1 MTKDEAIS
9 TERALDLALE
19 ALERMKGYCNVFLHR
34 RDERNPHEQVCEAIT
49 AIKQARS
56 APVPEPVAWVDVKDT
71 NHGPYAFHGK
81 ELLPVGKHDLYTTP
95 PAQPAPDLS
104 KLKPENQQQMRE
116 WIADGSFAQR
126 AIDTMFEFSKEIT
139 ALKAAPVPEP
149 VAWMF
154 EDDEGDKH
162 KTFRQ
167 TPPSPEDVAYIAKW
181 NRPAWVPL
189 YTTPPGGRQ
198 SEDCLTA
205 AQLQWVGLTD
215 EERKEIWK
223 GCDPTHAGYVT
234 ALVEAKLKEKNT

>member
-1 MTKDEAIS
+1 MTKDEAL
-9 TERALDLALE
+9 AMDLALE
-19 ALERMKGYCNVFLHR
+19 ALDIVKIHFTQNRHVN
-34 RDERNPHEQVCEAIT
+34 DAIT

-205 AQLQWVGLTD
+205 APVPDALTD
-215 EERKEIWK
+215 Q
-223 GCDPTHAGYVT
+223 DPETPEYREGWNDCRAFMLNWG
-234 ALVEAKLKEKNT
+234 NNP